1 MKTETR
7 SISEFL
13 SRNSTAFFIPP
24 FQRSY
29 AWGAN
34 EIKRYFEDIKRII
47 QSELSDDRDKLEHF
61 FGTLVTKDV
70 KMAVEKNGSI
80 KYSNVSL
87 IIDGQQRL
95 TTTLIFL
102 IALRD
107 KVATISEKEQIQND
121 YLLNHNSDFENK
133 IKLKQVTKDWDN
145 YKALVNGEKAKPSI
159 IKNAY
164 DTFCHLIENYQA
176 DNKEKNTV
184 ISLENYIDAIGR
196 LNIAN
201 IILDERPF
209 KGEDPQIIFETLNS
223 LGKPLTLS
231 DLIRNYVLLNFPAD
245 KQTKVYETIWF
256 PKIEQPLGDKSSEF
270 FRDFLQYKIS
280 RQVKVVSNNNTKEIY
295 AEFKSFV
302 AEHYNNHDEF
312 VNDIILYVPLYKLII
327 TEENYNNEVI
337 KNKEAIELLRNIFWD
352 IKSEAF
358 KPFVLGLLYYNQ
370 NENLSDEVLINC
382 LNTILIYL
390 IRRRILKIGQGEN
403 KAIPL
408 FSKNISELANLN
420 TNMFYLLTR
429 QAYHLRFP
437 NDDEIMKNL
446 KEANFYED
454 NKLYAKFILGKIEE
468 HNSKV
473 SVDFRDYKITI
484 EHIMPQS
491 IDKSNVWKHM
501 LGENFENIHKEYLHN
516 IGNLILTEF
525 NGEMGNKPFNEKQE
539 MLKNS
544 NLNFR
549 IEILEKEKWSE
560 TEIRSHQQKMINDFL
575 NTFYLPPEY
584 RYVSNY
590 VLQEEQKFDDFS
602 PLDDEAG
609 DIAKSHKPQSIVIY
623 GQVIKTNNWQDVFIT
638 FLKFIRDCEKFDLE
652 IVVENQREIFNRYD
666 AIINGYELKQ
676 KIYYDK
682 DFENRYKSFDGLL
695 ASKISVL
702 NNSDLFIHINISAKQ
717 CIERI
722 ASIMNKFSMLD
733 DSVKIKLKTK
743 KQK

>member
-1 MKTETR
+1 MQAQVH
-7 SISEFL
+7 SISNVL
-13 SRNSTAFFIPP
+13 SLTATSFFIPP
-24 FQRSY
+24 FQRAY
-29 AWGAN
+29 AWGKT
-34 EIKRYFEDIKRII
+34 EIERYFSDIKKIL
-47 QSELSDDRDKLEHF
+47 QYKDKPKQLEHF
-61 FGTLVTKDV
+61 FGTLVV
-70 KMAVEKNGSI
+70 KSEINGFDNI
-80 KYSNVSL
+80 YK

-107 KVATISEKEQIQND
+107 NLTTDNNEINHINQT
-121 YLLNHNSDFENK
+121 YLFTSNGN
-133 IKLKQVTKDWDN
+133 IKLTPVIKDYEN
-145 YKALVNGEKAKPSI
+145 YQALVNKQITKPSI
-159 IKNAY
+159 IKTAY
-164 DTFCHLIENYQA
+164 DIFCNLINDYKKQFSE
-176 DNKEKNTV
+176 V
-184 ISLENYIDAIGR
+184 ILQDFIYAIKKLNVAVIFLEED
-196 LNIAN
+196 
-201 IILDERPF
+201 PF

>member
-1 MKTETR
+1 MQAQVH
-7 SISEFL
+7 SISNVL
-13 SRNSTAFFIPP
+13 SLTATSFFIPP
-24 FQRSY
+24 FQRAY
-29 AWGAN
+29 AWGKT
-34 EIKRYFEDIKRII
+34 EIERYFSDIKKIL
-47 QSELSDDRDKLEHF
+47 QYKDKPKQLEHF
-61 FGTLVTKDV
+61 FGTLVV
-70 KMAVEKNGSI
+70 KSEINGFDNI
-80 KYSNVSL
+80 YK

-107 KVATISEKEQIQND
+107 NLTTDNNEINHINQT
-121 YLLNHNSDFENK
+121 YLFTSNGN
-133 IKLKQVTKDWDN
+133 IKLTPVIKDYEN
-145 YKALVNGEKAKPSI
+145 YQALVNKQITKPSI
-159 IKNAY
+159 IKTAY
-164 DTFCHLIENYQA
+164 DIFCNLINDYKKQFSE
-176 DNKEKNTV
+176 V
-184 ISLENYIDAIGR
+184 ILQDFIYAIKKLNVAVIFLEED
-196 LNIAN
+196 
-201 IILDERPF
+201 PF

-525 NGEMGNKPFNEKQE
+525 NSEMGNKPFDEKQTK
-539 MLKNS
+539 LKKS

-549 IEILEKEKWSE
+549 NEILNAKKWSKL
-560 TEIRSHQQKMINDFL
+560 EIKNHQEKMIDDFL
-575 NTFYLPPEY
+575 TVFDLPQQFQLS
-584 RYVSNY
+584 SNWNQI
-590 VLQEEQKFDDFS
+590 VKDQVFNDEIS
-602 PLDDEAG
+602 PLDDEASTIVTG
-609 DIAKSHKPQSIVIY
+609 SKPKSIIIDDQIFKVS
-623 GQVIKTNNWQDVFIT
+623 NWQDVLIT
-638 FLKFIRDCEKFDLE
+638 FLKFIRDDDNFGLDK
-652 IVVENQREIFNRYD
+652 IFNNQTKIFGKKD
-666 AIINGYELKQ
+666 GIIIWEKLEQ
-676 KIYYDK
+676 KIQHSEYVK
-682 DFENRYKSFDGLL
+682 NIYKSFDGLF
-695 ASKISVL
+695 SYKIKNIK
-702 NNSDLFIHINISAKQ
+702 NNELFININISAKN
-717 CIERI
+717 CIEII
-722 ASIMNKFSMLD
+722 ANIMNEFD
-733 DSVKIKLKTK
+733 INEDFVKISIN
-743 KQK
+743 